1 MQKLAD
7 KRGGAIL
14 TGKKTTAI
22 QQQNK
27 TKKTHTEMFLK
38 TILATQPVLQ
48 LRLCS

>member
-27 TKKTHTEMFLK
+27 TKKTHTQMFLK